1 MRGGERDGAGLS
13 ALADRTPRRP
23 FINRWHAL
31 MQTKSRVMIKP
42 AYLDGHKELALR
54 VAKSAAGEPR
64 CPQPVAVIAEKSKY
78 SATIPFPRIVPGA
91 KLRKRLCR

>member
-13 ALADRTPRRP
+13 ALTDRTPRRP

-31 MQTKSRVMIKP
+31 MQTKSRLMIKP

-54 VAKSAAGEPR
+54 AAKSAAGEPR
-64 CPQPVAVIAEKSKY
+64 CPQPVAVIAN
-78 SATIPFPRIVPGA
+78 TPR
-91 KLRKRLCR
+91 RFHFQE